1 MSNARQRLT
10 ATVYDKRGRVLSQAN
25 NSYIKT
31 HPYQAK
37 LAERHGRKE
46 QIYLHAEIAALVKL
60 RGVDKAHRIVVERY
74 LKDGTPAN
82 AKPCPICE
90 EAIRLAGI
98 KIVEHT

>member
-37 LAERHGRKE
+37 LAKKHGRKE

-60 RGVDKAHRIVVERY
+60 REVDRAHRIVVERY